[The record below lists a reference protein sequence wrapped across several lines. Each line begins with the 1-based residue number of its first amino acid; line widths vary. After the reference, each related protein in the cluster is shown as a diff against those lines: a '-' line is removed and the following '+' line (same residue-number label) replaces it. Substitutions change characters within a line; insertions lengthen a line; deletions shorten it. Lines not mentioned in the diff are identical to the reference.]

1 MIHSLI
7 NINKGGYDMILNNT
21 TKVNVIKT
29 VPLTEDQLNNLNNI
43 PNINSNITGLQNS
56 NIENLNNS
64 IANLEAILKYDEII
78 GDEELTTTSKTLNA
92 AINEINSK

>member
-1 MIHSLI
+1 
-7 NINKGGYDMILNNT
+7 MILNNT

-43 PNINSNITGLQNS
+43 PNINSNITELQNS

-78 GDEELTTTSKTLNA
+78 GDEELTTTSKTLKG

>member
-1 MIHSLI
+1 
-7 NINKGGYDMILNNT
+7 MILNNA

-43 PNINSNITGLQNS
+43 PNINSNITELQNS

-78 GDEELTTTSKTLNA
+78 GDEELTTTSKTLKG

>member
-7 NINKGGYDMILNNT
+7 NINKGEYDMILNNT

-43 PNINSNITGLQNS
+43 PNINSNIAELQNS
-56 NIENLNNS
+56 NMENLNNS
-64 IANLEAILKYDEII
+64 K
-78 GDEELTTTSKTLNA
+78 KV
-92 AINEINSK
+92 

>member
-1 MIHSLI
+1 MLI
-7 NINKGGYDMILNNT
+7 NST
-21 TKVNVIKT
+21 TKINVPKVIS
-29 VPLTEDQLNNLNNI
+29 LTEDQLNNLNNI
-43 PNINSNITGLQNS
+43 PNINSNITELQNS

-78 GDEELTTTSKTLNA
+78 GDEELTTTSKTLKG